1 VAKRR
6 QRKTVDISWP
16 IESKRLPFVQEV
28 QRPPP
33 SSASV
38 PSLCSGSTSSSRQ
51 SSSET
56 DRRSQSRIS
65 FVTALR
71 KLSRTSQ
78 CSEGGSCSS
87 QAVELDSPSKLCTEE
102 EFEEAGNVPIFDAEG
117 NSRPFKNL
125 YTGNQAIGE
134 QQLIIFVRHF
144 FCGVS
149 FTPACHCL
157 ERRTNANG
165 FLLGLSGIPQSTLL

>member
-6 QRKTVDISWP
+6 QTKRVDISWP

-33 SSASV
+33 SSTSV
-38 PSLCSGSTSSSRQ
+38 PSLCSGSTSSSRL

-56 DRRSQSRIS
+56 DQRSQSRIS

-71 KLSRTSQ
+71 KLNRTSQ

-87 QAVELDSPSKLCTEE
+87 QSVELETPSELCTEK
-102 EFEEAGNVPIFDAEG
+102 EFEEVGNVPIFDAEG
-117 NSRPFKNL
+117 NSRPFKSL

-149 FTPACHCL
+149 FISAYRHT
-157 ERRTNANG
+157 ERRANANG
-165 FLLGLSGIPQSTLL
+165 ILLGVSGIPQSTLL